1 MVISFRNKA
10 LEDLFTK
17 GKTAKLPQERLRK
30 IRNILSVLH
39 AATNLK
45 DLEMPAFRLH
55 QLKAPPYRGFW
66 SIDVTAN
73 YRIVFR
79 FEDGN
84 ASDVDYVNTH

>member
-1 MVISFRNKA
+1 MVKSFRSKA
-10 LEDLFTK
+10 LESLFVK
-17 GKTAKLPQERLRK
+17 GTSAKLPQGRLRK
-30 IRNILSVLH
+30 IRNILSALH

-45 DLEMPAFRLH
+45 DLETPAFRLH

-84 ASDVDYVNTH
+84 ASDIDYVDTH